1 MKSPL
6 KQPTTATCFSS
17 FMLPHVLF
25 VRSFEER
32 QKAAMS
38 CCLGWN
44 ISLFPNALQRKQ
56 QIDRVWDRVEADNQ
70 EPAPPGLEQ
79 GFKQDLRM
87 LTTQKQ
93 DLFPWLNTNI
103 PRAELSQSDTHDIL
117 SIKTGHS
124 GIEEIR
130 LVTHPDPLGLPLII
144 EVLRGIQRDTAKQVE
159 LVERVMRGHG
169 VFGDIETTQM
179 TTAYCVQRADLI
191 GYHRMLT
198 VWRDTQPAPSLKRVI
213 GHWLQI
219 LHEIEGNT
227 KAVLGLL
234 VSCR

>member
-1 MKSPL
+1 MCCQATEEIFWNNVLTFSSRGPHNFTAMKSPL

-44 ISLFPNALQRKQ
+44 ISLFPDALQRKQ

-93 DLFPWLNTNI
+93 NLFPWLNTNI

-144 EVLRGIQRDTAKQVE
+144 EVLRGIQR
-159 LVERVMRGHG
+159 G
-169 VFGDIETTQM
+169 
-179 TTAYCVQRADLI
+179 
-191 GYHRMLT
+191 
-198 VWRDTQPAPSLKRVI
+198 
-213 GHWLQI
+213 QI
-219 LHEIEGNT
+219 PT
-227 KAVLGLL
+227 KVRKVPQEFA
-234 VSCR
+234 